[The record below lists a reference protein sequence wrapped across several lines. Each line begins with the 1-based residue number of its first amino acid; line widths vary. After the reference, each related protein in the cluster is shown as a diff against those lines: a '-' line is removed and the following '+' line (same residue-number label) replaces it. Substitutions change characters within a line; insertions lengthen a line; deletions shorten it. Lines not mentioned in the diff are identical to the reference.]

1 MVKAVAVCTN
11 HQKLVDGSPTGCWM
25 EELAAP
31 YYIFKAEGWSVDVAS
46 MKGGKVPMD
55 PASMEGDFFTETAKK
70 FAQENSSL
78 LDNTPAVSALKSE
91 EYDVVFFPGGHGPV
105 FDGSLA
111 SDFITKSYA
120 AGKILSSVCHGP
132 AVFVQ
137 GAKNPEGKPLVSGK
151 KVTGFSN
158 SEEEAVGKT
167 KLVPWLLEDKLK
179 EQGGIYSKG
188 ADWSPYVVADGR
200 LVTGQ
205 NPQSSEKM
213 AHEVVRLVKASG

>member
-1 MVKAVAVCTN
+1 MVKAIAVCTN
-11 HQKLVDGSPTGCWM
+11 HQKLLDGTSTGCWM

-46 MKGGKVPMD
+46 MKASLPGGKVPMD
-55 PASMEGDFFTETAKK
+55 PASMEGDFFTEAAKK

-78 LDNTPAVSALKSE
+78 LDSTPAVSSLKPE

-105 FDGSLA
+105 FDGNLA
-111 SDFITKSYA
+111 SDFVTKSYA
-120 AGKILSSVCHGP
+120 AGKILCSVCHGP

-137 GAKNPEGKPLVSGK
+137 GPKNPEGKPLVSGK

-158 SEEEAVGKT
+158 SEEAAVGKT
-167 KLVPWLLEDKLK
+167 KLVPWLLE
-179 EQGGIYSKG
+179 G